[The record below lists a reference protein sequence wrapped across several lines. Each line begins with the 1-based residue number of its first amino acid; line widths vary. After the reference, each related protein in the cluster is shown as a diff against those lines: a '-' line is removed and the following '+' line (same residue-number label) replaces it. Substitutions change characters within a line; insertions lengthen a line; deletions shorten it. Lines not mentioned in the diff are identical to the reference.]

1 MAEPIELR
9 RIGVMTPFD
18 EARATLARWEKEYP
32 ETTHIA
38 LIVHD
43 PESFE
48 YQVTGAEHY
57 PMSISE
63 IAGIFY
69 RAAQLAAD

>member
-1 MAEPIELR
+1 MNEPVELR
-9 RIGVMTPFD
+9 RIGVLSPYD
-18 EARATLARWEKEYP
+18 EARATLVRWEKEYP

-43 PESFE
+43 PDEFE
-48 YQVTGAEHY
+48 FLVTGGETY
-57 PMSISE
+57 PMNVSE

-69 RAAQLAAD
+69 RAAQLAAE